1 MIYVLNKE
9 NFKFIGRFDNMKF
22 AKEMLNKEGI
32 SEDNC
37 IFTEEIGMK
46 YVSRIVEVDG
56 KVVYMNKDWWTK
68 EAPSIIEDY
77 ENHKVYDFIEVSKPE
92 EEREL
97 VSLDRFKREL
107 YQNID
112 RINAIDGVAGE
123 VDYNITVGS
132 EFISLFRE
140 ECIFTD
146 FETISP
152 LQIAQKLLAV
162 ISLVQTGSFREAK
175 AVLKT
180 VENDEFLT
188 EERIQKYIDMLDAAD
203 SIEYA
208 TEENH
213 YDKVE
218 ETEEPAEED
227 K

>member
-32 SEDNC
+32 LEDEC
-37 IFTEEIGMK
+37 IFTEDIGMK

-56 KVVYMNKDWWTK
+56 KVIYMNKDWWSK

-92 EEREL
+92 NERTQ

-123 VDYNITVGS
+123 VDYNISVGS
-132 EFISLFRE
+132 DFISLFRE

-146 FETISP
+146 FQSVTP
-152 LQIAQKLLAV
+152 LEIAQKLMAV

-175 AVLKT
+175 LVLKT
-180 VENDEFLT
+180 IENDAFLT
-188 EERIQKYIDMLDAAD
+188 PERIQKYEDMLNSADA
-203 SIEYA
+203 ITYA
-208 TEENH
+208 T
-213 YDKVE
+213 D
-218 ETEEPAEED
+218 ED
-227 K
+227 YFYTAQDNA

>member
-32 SEDNC
+32 LEDEC
-37 IFTEEIGMK
+37 IFTEDIGMK

-56 KVVYMNKDWWTK
+56 KVIYMNKDWWSK

-92 EEREL
+92 NERKQ

-123 VDYNITVGS
+123 VDYNISVGS
-132 EFISLFRE
+132 DFISLFRE

-146 FETISP
+146 FQSVTP
-152 LQIAQKLLAV
+152 LEIAQKLMAV

-175 AVLKT
+175 LVLQT
-180 VENDEFLT
+180 IENDAFLT
-188 EERIQKYIDMLDAAD
+188 PERIKKYEDMLDSAD
-203 SIEYA
+203 AITYA
-208 TEENH
+208 T
-213 YDKVE
+213 D
-218 ETEEPAEED
+218 ED
-227 K
+227 FFYTAQKNA

>member
-32 SEDNC
+32 LEDEC
-37 IFTEEIGMK
+37 IFTEDIGMK

-56 KVVYMNKDWWTK
+56 KVIYMNKDWWSK

-92 EEREL
+92 EERKP

-123 VDYNITVGS
+123 VDYNISVGS
-132 EFISLFRE
+132 DFIALFRE

-146 FETISP
+146 FQSVTP
-152 LQIAQKLLAV
+152 LEIAQKLMAV
-162 ISLVQTGSFREAK
+162 ISLVKTGSFREAK
-175 AVLKT
+175 LVLKT
-180 VENDEFLT
+180 IENDAFLT
-188 EERIQKYIDMLDAAD
+188 PERIKKYEDMLDSAD
-203 SIEYA
+203 AITYA
-208 TEENH
+208 T
-213 YDKVE
+213 D
-218 ETEEPAEED
+218 ED
-227 K
+227 FFYTAQ

>member
-32 SEDNC
+32 LEDEC
-37 IFTEEIGMK
+37 IFTEDIGMK

-56 KVVYMNKDWWTK
+56 KVIYMNKDWWSK

-92 EEREL
+92 NERKP

-123 VDYNITVGS
+123 VDYNISVGS
-132 EFISLFRE
+132 DFIALFRE

-146 FETISP
+146 FQSVTP
-152 LQIAQKLLAV
+152 LEIAQKLMAV

-175 AVLKT
+175 LVLKT
-180 VENDEFLT
+180 IENDAFLT
-188 EERIQKYIDMLDAAD
+188 PERIQKYEDMLNSADA
-203 SIEYA
+203 ITYA
-208 TEENH
+208 T
-213 YDKVE
+213 D
-218 ETEEPAEED
+218 ED
-227 K
+227 FFYTAQ

>member
-32 SEDNC
+32 LEDEC
-37 IFTEEIGMK
+37 IFTEDIGMK

-56 KVVYMNKDWWTK
+56 KVIYMNKDWWSK

-92 EEREL
+92 DKRKP

-123 VDYNITVGS
+123 VDYNISVGS
-132 EFISLFRE
+132 DFISLFRE

-146 FETISP
+146 FQSVTP
-152 LQIAQKLLAV
+152 LEIAQKLMAV

-175 AVLKT
+175 LVLKT
-180 VENDEFLT
+180 IENDAFLT
-188 EERIQKYIDMLDAAD
+188 PERIKKYEDMLVSADA
-203 SIEYA
+203 ITYA
-208 TEENH
+208 T
-213 YDKVE
+213 D
-218 ETEEPAEED
+218 ED
-227 K
+227 YFYTAQ

>member
-22 AKEMLNKEGI
+22 AKEMLNKEGMT
-32 SEDNC
+32 EDDC
-37 IFTEEIGMK
+37 IFTEDIGMK

-56 KVVYMNKDWWTK
+56 KVIYMNKDWWSK

-92 EEREL
+92 AERKM

-123 VDYNITVGS
+123 VNYNISVGS
-132 EFISLFRE
+132 DFIALFRE

-146 FETISP
+146 FKSVTP
-152 LQIAQKLLAV
+152 LEIAQKLMAV

-175 AVLKT
+175 LVLQT
-180 VENDEFLT
+180 IENDAFLT
-188 EERIQKYIDMLDAAD
+188 PERIQKYKDMLDSAD
-203 SIEYA
+203 AITYA
-208 TEENH
+208 TDEDFFYTAQEN
-213 YDKVE
+213 
-218 ETEEPAEED
+218 A
-227 K
+227 

>member
-32 SEDNC
+32 LEDEC
-37 IFTEEIGMK
+37 IFTEDIGMK

-56 KVVYMNKDWWTK
+56 KVIYMNKDWWSK
-68 EAPSIIEDY
+68 EAPTIIEDY

-92 EEREL
+92 DERKP

-123 VDYNITVGS
+123 VDYNISVGS
-132 EFISLFRE
+132 DFIALFRE

-146 FETISP
+146 FQSVTP
-152 LQIAQKLLAV
+152 LEIAQKLMAV

-175 AVLKT
+175 LVLKT
-180 VENDEFLT
+180 IENDAFLT
-188 EERIQKYIDMLDAAD
+188 PERIKKYEDMLDSAD
-203 SIEYA
+203 AITYA
-208 TEENH
+208 T
-213 YDKVE
+213 D
-218 ETEEPAEED
+218 ED
-227 K
+227 FFYTAQ

>member
-32 SEDNC
+32 LEDEC
-37 IFTEEIGMK
+37 IFTEDIGMK

-56 KVVYMNKDWWTK
+56 KVIYMNKDWWSK

-92 EEREL
+92 YERKP

-123 VDYNITVGS
+123 VDYNISVGS
-132 EFISLFRE
+132 DFIALFRE

-146 FETISP
+146 FQSVTP
-152 LQIAQKLLAV
+152 LEIAQKLMAV

-175 AVLKT
+175 LVLKT
-180 VENDEFLT
+180 VENDAFLT
-188 EERIQKYIDMLDAAD
+188 PERIKKYEDMLDSAD
-203 SIEYA
+203 AITYA
-208 TEENH
+208 TDED
-213 YDKVE
+213 YFYTASDI
-218 ETEEPAEED
+218 TE

>member
-32 SEDNC
+32 TEDVC
-37 IFTEEIGMK
+37 IFTEDIGMK

-56 KVVYMNKDWWTK
+56 KVVYMNKDWWTN

-92 EEREL
+92 DERKQ

-123 VDYNITVGS
+123 VDYNISVGS
-132 EFISLFRE
+132 DFISLFRE

-146 FETISP
+146 FQSVTP
-152 LQIAQKLLAV
+152 LEIAQKLMAV

-175 AVLKT
+175 LVLQT
-180 VENDEFLT
+180 IENDAFLT
-188 EERIQKYIDMLDAAD
+188 PERIQKYEDMLNSADA
-203 SIEYA
+203 ITYA
-208 TEENH
+208 T
-213 YDKVE
+213 D
-218 ETEEPAEED
+218 ED
-227 K
+227 YFYTAQDNA

>member
-32 SEDNC
+32 LEDEC
-37 IFTEEIGMK
+37 IFTEDIGMK

-56 KVVYMNKDWWTK
+56 KVIYMNKDWWSK

-92 EEREL
+92 YERKP

-123 VDYNITVGS
+123 VDYNISVGS
-132 EFISLFRE
+132 DFIALFRE

-146 FETISP
+146 FQSVTP
-152 LQIAQKLLAV
+152 LEIAQKLLAV

-175 AVLKT
+175 LVLKT
-180 VENDEFLT
+180 VENDAFLT
-188 EERIQKYIDMLDAAD
+188 PERIKKYEDMLDSAD
-203 SIEYA
+203 AITYA
-208 TEENH
+208 TDEDFF
-213 YDKVE
+213 YTASDI
-218 ETEEPAEED
+218 TE